1 MEAVLTHI
9 LWILISLRSCSSTS
23 LCRLASSALDLTVI
37 PSRNSQRIRVMVTN
51 SRQSLKFADPGLIFH
66 LAPGP
71 RGRKVSKGYDYDV
84 SSVACQS
91 FDVNQI
97 TVAVTKS
104 VIVVNL
110 TLKTLAQMTKSC

>member
-37 PSRNSQRIRVMVTN
+37 PSRNSQRIRVMVTD

-66 LAPGP
+66 LTPGP
-71 RGRKVSKGYDYDV
+71 RGRKVSKGYDV